1 LVNCVNTCLS
11 SKVVNAYS
19 DVLSPL
25 AVDAVL
31 KVVDIEKDFNVDLN
45 NIKIAKKLGGTVEDT
60 MLVEGLC
67 FSS

>member
-1 LVNCVNTCLS
+1 
-11 SKVVNAYS
+11 VNAYS

-25 AVDAVL
+25 AVDAVM
-31 KVVDIEKDFNVDLN
+31 KVVDIEKDYNVDLT

-60 MLVEGLC
+60 LLVEGLC

>member
-1 LVNCVNTCLS
+1 M
-11 SKVVNAYS
+11 VNAYS
-19 DVLSPL
+19 DILSPL

-31 KVVDIEKDFNVDLN
+31 KVVDIQQDYNVDLN

>member
-1 LVNCVNTCLS
+1 
-11 SKVVNAYS
+11 VVNAYS
-19 DVLSPL
+19 DILSPL

-31 KVVDIEKDFNVDLN
+31 QVVDIQQDFNVDLN

-60 MLVEGLC
+60 MLVQGLC